1 MDVRLA
7 PSGEAALR
15 LTLDDADAET
25 AWRTVHRIADWLND
39 RPIAGVF
46 GAVPTY
52 ESMLV
57 EFDADRQAFETLEP
71 LLRRLVHEALSGEVE
86 GGHAPRRFELPVVFG
101 GEHGPDL
108 GFVAEHLG
116 MTPEEVVALCVADDR
131 VVRCLGGPAASCMF
145 DGPRFPRPVPR
156 LADPRLEVPP
166 SAVSLAGVQGVI
178 GPVRAPS
185 GWRLVGISPVA
196 IMDITAPRLV
206 PYRPGDVVRL
216 RSIGA
221 DAWDDYAGVHMADL
235 ETAP

>member
-101 GEHGPDL
+101 QSQ
-108 GFVAEHLG
+108 
-116 MTPEEVVALCVADDR
+116 R
-131 VVRCLGGPAASCMF
+131 
-145 DGPRFPRPVPR
+145 PR
-156 LADPRLEVPP
+156 
-166 SAVSLAGVQGVI
+166 
-178 GPVRAPS
+178 
-185 GWRLVGISPVA
+185 
-196 IMDITAPRLV
+196 
-206 PYRPGDVVRL
+206 
-216 RSIGA
+216 
-221 DAWDDYAGVHMADL
+221 
-235 ETAP
+235 